1 MLEQLLKFISKK
13 EVYGIIFIVCAGY
26 ILYKCSG
33 LIFAKL
39 INSGKTEHEKK
50 KRNTII
56 KLFQNIMKYIVFI
69 VILLII
75 LELYG
80 VNTKS
85 LIAGLG
91 VVGAVLGLALQDTI
105 KDLINGITILLDNFY
120 VVGDTICYEGFTGEV
135 IELGLKTTKVKALNG
150 QVKIISNLHV

>member
-120 VVGDTICYEGFTGEV
+120 V
-135 IELGLKTTKVKALNG
+135 
-150 QVKIISNLHV
+150 S